1 MSVLS
6 AVPADGCATPF
17 TSPEKESPLSTMP
30 CLPAEVILGV
40 DTHRDTHAAAL
51 VDALGRFVAADTFPT
66 TKRGIRALIRW
77 AQNLG
82 TVRRA
87 GVEGTGSYGA
97 GLTRALLLED
107 IEVTEVTRAA
117 RVGRR
122 HLGKNDT
129 RDAEAAARSVLSGQA
144 TATPKGRDGIVE
156 SIRVLRNARASAV
169 KARTQAIIHLKN
181 LVITA
186 PDELREQLTDLSSR
200 QLLERCARMH
210 RPTLLDAAGAT
221 KAALRTLARRHQILN
236 EEIAELD
243 TQLKSLTAQAAPRLL
258 SQPGVGP
265 EIAARLLLVAGDN
278 PTRIRNDS
286 ALAALCGASPVEAS
300 SGKTSRHRLNRGGD
314 RQANS
319 ALWLIANNRMIHHP
333 QTRDYVARR
342 TKDGKTNSEIR
353 RCLMRHI
360 ARGIH
365 PLLVADLTATQQ
377 SALT

>member
-1 MSVLS
+1 MSTL
-6 AVPADGCATPF
+6 
-17 TSPEKESPLSTMP
+17 P

-40 DTHRDTHAAAL
+40 DTHRDTHAAVL
-51 VDALGRFVAADTFPT
+51 VDHLGRFVAGRTFPT
-66 TKRGIRALIRW
+66 SRRGVRALIRW
-77 AQNLG
+77 AQLLG
-82 TVRRA
+82 TIRRA

-97 GLTRALLLED
+97 GLTRALLLEG
-107 IEVTEVTRAA
+107 IEVIEVTRAA

-144 TATPKGRDGIVE
+144 TAIPKGRDGIVE

-181 LVITA
+181 LVVTA
-186 PDELREQLTDLSSR
+186 PDELRELLRGLTNR
-200 QLLERCARMH
+200 QLIDRCARM
-210 RPTLLDAAGAT
+210 RCTDRLDAIGAT
-221 KAALRTLARRHQILN
+221 RTALRTLARRHKMLN

-243 TQLKSLTAQAAPRLL
+243 GTLNELVARAAPRLL
-258 SQPGVGP
+258 KQPGIGP

-278 PTRIRNDS
+278 PSRIRNDS

-333 QTRDYVARR
+333 LTRDYVERR
-342 TKDGKTNSEIR
+342 TAEGKSTKEIR

-365 PLLVADLTATQQ
+365 PLLIADLTHAQQ
-377 SALT
+377 SLLT

>member
-1 MSVLS
+1 
-6 AVPADGCATPF
+6 
-17 TSPEKESPLSTMP
+17 MP

-40 DTHRDTHAAAL
+40 DTHRDVHAAAV
-51 VDALGRFVAADTFPT
+51 VDRLGRFIASETFPT
-66 TKRGIRALIRW
+66 TRRGIRALIRW
-77 AQNLG
+77 VQNLG
-82 TVRRA
+82 AVRRA

-97 GLTRALLLED
+97 GLTRALLLEG
-107 IEVTEVTRAA
+107 IEVVEVTRAV

-144 TATPKGRDGIVE
+144 TAVPKGRDGIVE

-181 LVITA
+181 LVVTA
-186 PDELREQLTDLSSR
+186 PDELRETLTGLSNR
-200 QLLERCARMH
+200 QLVQHCARMH
-210 RPTLLDAAGAT
+210 RPRRLDSVGSN
-221 KAALRTLARRHQILN
+221 KAAMRTLARRHQALD
-236 EEIAELD
+236 AEVKELELELK
-243 TQLKSLTAQAAPRLL
+243 QLITHAARRLL
-258 SQPGVGP
+258 REPGIGP

-286 ALAALCGASPVEAS
+286 ALSALCGASPVEAS
-300 SGKTSRHRLNRGGD
+300 SGKTTRHRLNRGGD
-314 RQANS
+314 RRANS

-333 QTRDYVARR
+333 RTREYVARR
-342 TKDGKTNSEIR
+342 TQQGKTTSEIR

-365 PLLVADLTATQQ
+365 PLLVADLADAKQ
-377 SALT
+377 SLLT